1 MEIKKK
7 EFTYRGK
14 TIDQLKEL
22 EVREFANF
30 LKSRQRRT
38 ILRQFQKIDKFINK
52 SKEKIAKNKKI
63 KTHQRDLIIMPKMVG
78 MKIQIYNGRSFIPIE
93 VVGEMLGHRFGEFA
107 PTRAKI
113 KHGKSGI
120 GATKSTKGKSK
131 K

>member
-1 MEIKKK
+1 
-7 EFTYRGK
+7 
-14 TIDQLKEL
+14 
-22 EVREFANF
+22 
-30 LKSRQRRT
+30 
-38 ILRQFQKIDKFINK
+38 
-52 SKEKIAKNKKI
+52 
-63 KTHQRDLIIMPKMVG
+63 MVG
-78 MKIQIYNGRSFIPIE
+78 MKIQIYNGKSFIPIE